1 MESFGVTPSTN
12 TGDSLLRQA
21 RDARTLPRG
30 QDTRTYQRAGEAQEV
45 GLRGQ
50 HTLTCLWGQVALRMA
65 SVLKNTRSLP
75 SSSVR

>member
-30 QDTRTYQRAGEAQEV
+30 QDTRTYQRAGEAQEEE
-45 GLRGQ
+45 GWEQ
-50 HTLTCLWGQVALRMA
+50 
-65 SVLKNTRSLP
+65 N
-75 SSSVR
+75 